1 MKILSA
7 FLGLLLSSSIAL
19 GQAYSPGALTA
30 QPCTASPSIAVGGT
44 AQTILNAKQA
54 SNGVAL
60 FNVDTTEPLWV
71 SLSGPAVIGGGG
83 AANTFAL
90 AAGTA
95 TTFQGV
101 HSFLPA
107 FGFPV
112 GGPISVN
119 ATTLGHK
126 FACYY
131 W

>member
-1 MKILSA
+1 MKILA
-7 FLGLLLSSSIAL
+7 PFLGLLLASTAAL
-19 GQAYSPGALTA
+19 GQVYAPGSLTA
-30 QPCTASPSIAVGGT
+30 KACTATPTIAVGGT
-44 AQTILNAKQA
+44 AQTVLAAGVA
-54 SNGVAL
+54 SNGIAL

-71 SLSGPAVIGGGG
+71 SFVGAAVIGGGT
-83 AANTFAL
+83 ASNSFAL
-90 AAGTA
+90 ASGAA
-95 TTFQGV
+95 TTFSGV

-112 GGPISVN
+112 GGPVSLN

>member
-7 FLGLLLSSSIAL
+7 FLGLFLTSSIAL
-19 GQAYSPGALTA
+19 AQPYAPGSLTP
-30 QPCTASPSIAVGGT
+30 QPCTATPTITVGGT

-54 SNGVAL
+54 SNGIAL
-60 FNVDTTEPLWV
+60 FNVDTAEPLWA
-71 SLSGPAVIGGGG
+71 SFAGAAVIGGGTASNSFPIPPG
-83 AANTFAL
+83 A
-90 AAGTA
+90 A
-95 TTFQGV
+95 TTFVGIGA
-101 HSFLPA
+101 FMPA

-112 GGPISVN
+112 GGALSIN